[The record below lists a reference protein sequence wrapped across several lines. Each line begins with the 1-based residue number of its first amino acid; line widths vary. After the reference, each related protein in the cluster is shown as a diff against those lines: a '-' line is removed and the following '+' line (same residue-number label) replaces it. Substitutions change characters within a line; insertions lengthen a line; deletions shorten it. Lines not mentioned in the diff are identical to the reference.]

1 MRFLFSFFL
10 AFLFSLPAAR
20 AQTAPADKAE
30 ATALKQASDLVLQR
44 KYNSAFALLQQFD
57 RQNARPA
64 VAMRK
69 QEMAL
74 SYHITTNGYQTF
86 TLKDLALVESLEQMR
101 AQRSYDSAY
110 RFPIEEVLLNLKRR
124 NPTNYRLDKALGD
137 YYYSAQQCDCAE
149 KDKGEDRLFALM
161 VRHYEVAHLRGYG
174 DYLSYYAL
182 GYAHERLGNF
192 AQAIGPFKRSI
203 QLKKDFPDAHY
214 HMAYSL
220 LELKQLENARDE
232 VRLAMNYYQDEQFK
246 SDAAYMLADIEEQI
260 KRAPKPSK
268 GAAGSKPA
276 SRTEATPAAQPAEP
290 ASSET
295 PPAAPIDLATV
306 RPKLLAALKGQNKPE
321 IDRLSK
327 QFLQAAP
334 KEEST
339 YSELLELHL
348 KHNQAATLTT
358 LFTEQAAVPSQP
370 PLVQGYLRLYL
381 GHLYLEQKNA
391 LQARNQFV
399 LARQLLV
406 QALPAKD
413 KVFAVIDQ
421 LLASTPQE

>member
-1 MRFLFSFFL
+1 MRFVFSFFL
-10 AFLFSLPAAR
+10 AFLLTFTTAS
-20 AQTAPADKAE
+20 AQTDKAE
-30 ATALKQASDLVLQR
+30 LAALKQANDLVAQR

-57 RQNARPA
+57 PQNTRPA
-64 VAMRK
+64 IAMRK
-69 QEMAL
+69 QEIAL
-74 SYHITTNGYQTF
+74 SYNILTREYQTF
-86 TLKDLALVESLEQMR
+86 SMKDLALVETLEQMR

-110 RFPIEEVLLNLKRR
+110 RFPIGTVLINLKRR
-124 NPTNYRLDKALGD
+124 NPTNYKLDKALGD
-137 YYYSAQQCDCAE
+137 YYFSAQQCDCAE
-149 KDKGEDRLFALM
+149 KGKTEDQMFALM

-232 VRLAMNYYQDEQFK
+232 VRLALNLYQDEQFK

-260 KRAPKPSK
+260 KRAPKSALKPTKTTARKTTTRS
-268 GAAGSKPA
+268 ASAKPA
-276 SRTEATPAAQPAEP
+276 TPTEAPAPEP
-290 ASSET
+290 VPVA
-295 PPAAPIDLATV
+295 DLATT
-306 RPKLLAALKGQNKPE
+306 RLKLLAALKGRNQPE
-321 IDRLSK
+321 IVRLTNVFF
-327 QFLQAAP
+327 QLAP

-339 YSELLELHL
+339 YSELLDLYL
-348 KHNQAATLTT
+348 KHDQATALTKF
-358 LFTEQAAVPSQP
+358 FTEQAGVPNQD

-391 LQARNQFV
+391 PQAHNQFV
-399 LARQLLV
+399 LAREFMV
-406 QALPAKD
+406 QALPAND
-413 KVFAVIDQ
+413 RVFAVIDQ
-421 LLASTPQE
+421 LLQSTPQD

>member
-1 MRFLFSFFL
+1 MPFLFSLFL
-10 AFLFSLPAAR
+10 AFLLTFTAAV
-20 AQTAPADKAE
+20 AQVDKAE
-30 ATALKQASDLVLQR
+30 TATLKQANDLVAQR

-57 RQNARPA
+57 RKHTRPA

-69 QEMAL
+69 QEIAL
-74 SYHITTNGYQTF
+74 SYHITTRDYQTF

-149 KDKGEDRLFALM
+149 KEKGEDRLFALM

-203 QLKKDFPDAHY
+203 QLKKDFPDSHY

-232 VRLAMNYYQDEQFK
+232 VRLALNYYQDEQFK

-260 KRAPKPSK
+260 KRAPKADTKSGSRKSAP
-268 GAAGSKPA
+268 AAESAKPA
-276 SRTEATPAAQPAEP
+276 QATETATTEVAP
-290 ASSET
+290 AS
-295 PPAAPIDLATV
+295 PPADLASV
-306 RPKLLAALKGQNKPE
+306 QLKLQAALKGQNKPE
-321 IDRLSK
+321 ITRLTN
-327 QFLQAAP
+327 QYFQLAP

-339 YSELLELHL
+339 YSQLLDLYL
-348 KHNQAATLTT
+348 KHKQGETLTT
-358 LFTEQAAVPSQP
+358 FFTEQAAVPNQP
-370 PLVQGYLRLYL
+370 PIVQGYLRLYL

-399 LARQLLV
+399 LSRQFLV
-406 QALPAKD
+406 QALPANSRI
-413 KVFAVIDQ
+413 FAVIDQ
-421 LLASTPQE
+421 LLQTTPQE

>member
-1 MRFLFSFFL
+1 MRFICSLFL
-10 AFLFSLPAAR
+10 AFLLTLSVAL
-20 AQTAPADKAE
+20 AQTDKAE
-30 ATALKQASDLVLQR
+30 TAALKQANDLVAQR
-44 KYNSAFALLQQFD
+44 KYSSAFALLQKFD
-57 RQNARPA
+57 RQNTRPA

-69 QEMAL
+69 QEIAL
-74 SYHITTNGYQTF
+74 SYHITTREYETF

-149 KDKGEDRLFALM
+149 KAKGEDKLFALM
-161 VRHYEVAHLRGYG
+161 VRHYEIAHLRGYG

-232 VRLAMNYYQDEQFK
+232 VRLALNYYQDEQFK

-260 KRAPKPSK
+260 KRAPKSGTK
-268 GAAGSKPA
+268 SAGRKNAPA
-276 SRTEATPAAQPAEP
+276 SDSAKPTQPAATATTEAAP
-290 ASSET
+290 AS
-295 PPAAPIDLATV
+295 PPADLASV
-306 RPKLLAALKGQNKPE
+306 QLKLLAALKGQNKPE
-321 IDRLSK
+321 IARLTN
-327 QFLQAAP
+327 QYFQLAP

-339 YSELLELHL
+339 YRELLDLYVMH
-348 KHNQAATLTT
+348 KQAEALTT
-358 LFTEQAAVPSQP
+358 FFTEQAAVPNQP
-370 PLVQGYLRLYL
+370 PVVQGYLRLYL
-381 GHLYLEQKNA
+381 GHLYLEQKDTV
-391 LQARNQFV
+391 QARNQFV
-399 LARQLLV
+399 LSRQFLV
-406 QALPAKD
+406 QALPTTD
-413 KVFAVIDQ
+413 RVFAVLDQ
-421 LLASTPQE
+421 LLQSTPQE